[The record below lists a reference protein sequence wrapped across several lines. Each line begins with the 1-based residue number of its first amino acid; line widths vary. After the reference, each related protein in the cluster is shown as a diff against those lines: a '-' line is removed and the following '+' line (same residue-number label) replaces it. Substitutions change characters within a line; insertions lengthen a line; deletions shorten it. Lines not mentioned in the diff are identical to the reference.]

1 MRILIISPYFPPQP
15 AVAALRVHAFAR
27 DWAQAGHEVTVLT
40 TEKRADQRGMDRP
53 CEGIEVVEIPYR
65 VPRMLERLRAQHK
78 ASPMDAGNP
87 VAESTGTEPAPAKR
101 LSRFRRWRER
111 TGIFA
116 SVRMP
121 DLTDWWVKPAVRWAK
136 ARAAQDGIWDV
147 MVSSSGPYT
156 AHLVARALRRGE
168 FARGWAA
175 DFRDLWT
182 DNHHFS
188 GLFPFTLREW
198 WLERDCLARTDL
210 VVTVSEG
217 LARVLRAK
225 TIRPVRLV
233 PNGFDPDDHAA
244 LDPARAFPADDR
256 VRLVYTGTL
265 YPKQQDPTPLL
276 RAMKRLGDES
286 PQLGARLRLVVA
298 GADTAPWRERAAEA
312 GVIEMLDDRGLLP
325 RADALRLQRDAEAL
339 LLIDWPD
346 SDQGVLTG
354 KLFEYLHATAPIL
367 LVNAQPESPL
377 AGYVR
382 EANRGHII
390 PHGDE
395 LALLNALQR
404 LIDSAAALATVP
416 NASFLDTTRREH
428 QSARFLTMLRELVR

>member
-1 MRILIISPYFPPQP
+1 MRILIVSPYFPPQP

-40 TEKRADQRGMDRP
+40 TEKRADQRGMDRM
-53 CEGIEVVEIPYR
+53 CEGIDVVEIPFR
-65 VPRMLERLRAQHK
+65 VPRLLERLRAEHK
-78 ASPMDAGNP
+78 SSATDADATSAAP
-87 VAESTGTEPAPAKR
+87 APTDAAPAKQ
-101 LSRFRRWRER
+101 LSRFRRLRER

-136 ARAAQDGIWDV
+136 ARAARDGIWDV

-168 FARGWAA
+168 YARAWAA

-182 DNHHFS
+182 DNHHFH

-198 WLERDCLARTDL
+198 WLERDCLARMDL

-217 LARVLRAK
+217 LARSLRAK

-233 PNGFDPDDHAA
+233 PNGFDPDDHAS
-244 LDPARAFPADDR
+244 LDSAPAFPDDGIT
-256 VRLVYTGTL
+256 RLVYTGTL
-265 YPKQQDPTPLL
+265 YPKQQDPAPLL
-276 RAMKRLGDES
+276 RAMKRLRDES
-286 PQLGARLRLVVA
+286 PEHGARLRLVVA
-298 GADTAPWRERAAEA
+298 GADTAPWRERARAA
-312 GVIEMLDDRGLLP
+312 GAGEMLDDRGLLP
-325 RADALRLQRDAEAL
+325 RADALRLQRDASAL

-354 KLFEYLHATAPIL
+354 KLFEYLHASAPIL

-377 AGYVR
+377 AEYVR
-382 EANRGHII
+382 EANRGHVI
-390 PHGDE
+390 PHGDDE
-395 LALLNALQR
+395 ALMGVLQR
-404 LIDSAAALATVP
+404 LIDAPAALAGAP
-416 NASFLDTTRREH
+416 DAAFLQTTRREH